1 VFGAADRDDVPIST
15 AVRASTALPMVYAP
29 VRVRDRELVDGR
41 LISTTNVDIAVEAGA
56 KVWSWSPARA
66 LRQRLLPDHAR
77 LLRRRRVRRVSDMG
91 FPQIGC
97 QAFKLLAYQRLHEM
111 ARHWETQFSTERG
124 RTRAWRKILGR
135 TTGALLRQSGTG

>member
-1 VFGAADRDDVPIST
+1 VPYVNDFSQ
-15 AVRASTALPMVYAP
+15 
-29 VRVRDRELVDGR
+29 
-41 LISTTNVDIAVEAGA
+41 TTPACSAAGA
-56 KVWSWSPARA
+56 C
-66 LRQRLLPDHAR
+66 
-77 LLRRRRVRRVSDMG
+77 DMG